1 MKNMNLVIVAVM
13 LSTLLFFGC
22 TSSGQYQVNT
32 SPTGNNQTQNNNSNE
47 QGGRIIISIR
57 DAAANMNSVSS
68 VKVTI
73 DSVSVHSASRGWV
86 TVANSPQTY
95 DLLALKAQSA
105 NAIVVDNT
113 VDQDTYDQIKLEI
126 SNVMVTDR
134 NGTHQARVPS
144 SQLLINNQVR
154 VNNGMTSSISLDFIA
169 DESLHTT
176 NRGEYVIAPV
186 IEIEN
191 RENTQVEVNSGLVSY
206 SGGSVSSK
214 RVGTDIDGRVDV
226 GVGVSANE
234 ILEIQNNII
243 RIGSR
248 SSSSSNTSVVVNNTA
263 GSGTVDVGSSIV
275 IR

>member
-1 MKNMNLVIVAVM
+1 MNLVIVAVM